1 MEHSI
6 RDLCAKFGIPNLP
19 QSPDIWQNSNR
30 GMCNFR
36 SSGQSLINKS
46 CHNSRTG
53 DDIDMKL
60 EPVTKYDKKKKTD
73 VKKIDDEFI
82 LANCEVIV
90 IFPNYGQLGAT
101 QKPYSGRIVCKTN
114 IF

>member
-1 MEHSI
+1 
-6 RDLCAKFGIPNLP
+6 
-19 QSPDIWQNSNR
+19 
-30 GMCNFR
+30 MCDFR

-46 CHNSRTG
+46 YHNSRTG
-53 DDIDMKL
+53 DDIDMKF
-60 EPVTKYDKKKKTD
+60 EPVTKYDKKKD
-73 VKKIDDEFI
+73 NVKKIDDEFI

-90 IFPNYGQLGAT
+90 IFPNYGQLGAI